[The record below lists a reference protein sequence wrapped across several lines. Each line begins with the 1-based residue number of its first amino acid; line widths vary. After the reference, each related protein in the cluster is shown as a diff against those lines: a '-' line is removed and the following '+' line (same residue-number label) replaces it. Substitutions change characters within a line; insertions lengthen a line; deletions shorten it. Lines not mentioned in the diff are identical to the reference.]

1 MADAIDCKILGSGGA
16 RYALVELDPGETAIA
31 EAGAMVYMTSG
42 ITFEAKMGDGSSQG
56 VMGSL
61 LGAAKRALAG
71 ESIFL
76 THFTNSG
83 NGKQHVALAAPHPGE
98 IVAMDLSRLGGQI
111 VCQRNAFLAAASGTK
126 IEVEF
131 TRRLGAGF
139 FGGEGFVLARL
150 EGDGL
155 AFVHAGGSL
164 IKHELHGETLRIDT
178 GCVVAFEKTIDYDIQ
193 AAGGMKSMLF
203 GGEGLFLATLSG
215 AGSVWLQ
222 TMPFSRLASSIASQ
236 IPSSGDSK

>member
-16 RYALVELDPGETAIA
+16 QYALVELDPGETAIA

-236 IPSSGDSK
+236 IPSGGDSK

>member
-16 RYALVELDPGETAIA
+16 QYALVELDPGETAIA

>member
-16 RYALVELDPGETAIA
+16 QYALVELDPGETAIT

-203 GGEGLFLATLSG
+203 GGEGLFLAKLSG